1 MYKIF
6 KFFPSKNKVATAIIV
21 CKKSAIKLLGPTQ
34 ILDQL
39 NQRGPGI
46 TMNLAL
52 SVSLVIHFTKKIIY
66 IIIPDLVQCFWE
78 FALLMFEVCITNLI

>member
-1 MYKIF
+1 M
-6 KFFPSKNKVATAIIV
+6 ATAIIHSMQ
-21 CKKSAIKLLGPTQ
+21 KSAIKLLGPTQ